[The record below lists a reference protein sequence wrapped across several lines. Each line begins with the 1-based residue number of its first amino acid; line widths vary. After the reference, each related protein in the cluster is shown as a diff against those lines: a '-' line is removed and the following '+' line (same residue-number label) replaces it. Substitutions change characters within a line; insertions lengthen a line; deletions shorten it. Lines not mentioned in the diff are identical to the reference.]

1 MKSLYIAAGLFFSV
15 IIFLTANYF
24 CINSLLDYTMEQL
37 DKIPESVEEIEALNE
52 AELDEIKKILDDIKE
67 KWDSRENYVCMSL
80 NHETSREFM
89 EQLMSAISF
98 FDSEEYPEFLSEKD
112 AATDSLDHMKFD
124 EGFKIG
130 NIF

>member
-15 IIFLTANYF
+15 IVFLTVNYF
-24 CINSLLDYTMEQL
+24 CINSLLDYTMEQF
-37 DKIPESVEEIEALNE
+37 DKTPESVDEIEQMNE

-67 KWDSRENYVCMSL
+67 KWDSKENYVCMSL

-98 FDSEEYPEFLSEKD
+98 FESEEYPEFLSEKD
-112 AATDSLDHMKFD
+112 SATDSLDHMKFD
-124 EGFKIG
+124 EGFKFG
-130 NIF
+130 NVF

>member
-37 DKIPESVEEIEALNE
+37 DKISESVEEIEALNE